1 MKRENLLYLPPVTK
15 SGQGY
20 VLTRVYD
27 SVHRGGVCPNACWDI
42 HTPLP
47 GADPPGSRQP
57 PLEQT
62 NPPPRADTLLGVDTL
77 PEQCML
83 GDTGNKRVVRIL
95 LECILV
101 SNDKTFL

>member
-27 SVHRGGVCPNACWDI
+27 SVHGGGGVCPNACWDI

-47 GADPPGSRQP
+47 GAD
-57 PLEQT
+57 
-62 NPPPRADTLLGVDTL
+62 TLLGVDTL
-77 PEQCML
+77 PEQCMP
-83 GDTGNKRVVRIL
+83 GDTGNKRMVRIL

-101 SNDKTFL
+101 GNDKTFLSFT